1 MSNIQAEVKEQL
13 EELKESIQDRL
24 EQVKKQ
30 AENDLEIDDFELDR
44 ALLDTPKLH
53 GVWLTMFT
61 DETINLKELYSLKE
75 KVRLERWKY
84 YQGKQTDEY
93 VAKNGIIHE
102 KILKS
107 DLDKYLNADSKL
119 SLVNDIVTVQKA
131 LVDFIEKTLKEI
143 GNRGFHIKS
152 VIDWRKFSSG
162 A

>member
-93 VAKNGIIHE
+93 VTKNGIIHE